1 MFGILTNMARMP
13 MTPDGAL
20 DIMMGLQF
28 HQHDW
33 YKIYFWPLIA
43 RVDVMTPQ
51 KLTAINFS
59 SPSGE
64 TADWL
69 RRWCGRLLA
78 CSNKHIW
85 KSCSCTL
92 HLAKMCT

>member
-33 YKIYFWPLIA
+33 YKIYFGPLIA
-43 RVDVMTPQ
+43 RLDVMT
-51 KLTAINFS
+51 
-59 SPSGE
+59 
-64 TADWL
+64 
-69 RRWCGRLLA
+69 
-78 CSNKHIW
+78 
-85 KSCSCTL
+85 
-92 HLAKMCT
+92 